1 MRALNCSNE
10 DGNVQR
16 HRTSR
21 GFTLYELMV
30 TLAVASVI
38 ISFGVPGFQNYI
50 QNSRAVTHTNDL
62 VTALNLARSEAT
74 RRGAPIDI
82 CASTDAATC
91 SGSNDW
97 STGWI
102 ARTPAGEVLRAWPAR
117 SGGAGVLTANV
128 STLSFQARGSLPAG
142 AAPQLA
148 VQLPHCNRDG
158 RRVITVNVAGRIA
171 VDRVACL

>member
-1 MRALNCSNE
+1 M
-10 DGNVQR
+10 
-16 HRTSR
+16 HRYENSR

-38 ISFGVPGFQNYI
+38 ISFGVPGYQSYI

-62 VTALNLARSEAT
+62 VTALNLVRSEAT
-74 RRGAPIDI
+74 RRGAPIDL
-82 CASTDAATC
+82 CASTNASTC

-102 ARTPAGEVLRAWPAR
+102 ARTPAGEVLRVWPAR

-128 STLSFQARGSLPAG
+128 PALRFQARGSLAAG
-142 AAPQLA
+142 VAPQLA
-148 VQLPHCNRDG
+148 VQLPQCDKDG